1 MAAKIKKFNA
11 SKTFIFASYLN
22 CLLNPQIAKSAKFC
36 LLVYGALSVLSSHAL
51 AIDLQPND
59 IVAPTPDRTA
69 ISISYVNAQNTTLY
83 VNNVPTG
90 ASPNLESNL
99 GIVRLGHTYTIGSLP
114 AVSYVQVGGG
124 TLSPD
129 GSLSAYPASQGMTDT
144 TIATA
149 IWPYANHTTRTYFGV
164 AAYLSL
170 PTGEYSSTKAFN
182 LGNNRY
188 SQALQ
193 LGYQRPITKSV
204 DGAFAFD
211 TVWYGANSQCA
222 AACSS
227 ATNLQFTQK
236 PLYSSQI
243 GPIYRINQ
251 TYTVA
256 ATYVYV
262 TGGETAFNGIERNNT
277 VVTQRYFVSG
287 VAYTKIGRFML
298 QYGNDIATMNGFME
312 SRRLALRYTKSF

>member
-1 MAAKIKKFNA
+1 MSNKN
-11 SKTFIFASYLN
+11 SYCSFVSLV
-22 CLLNPQIAKSAKFC
+22 L
-36 LLVYGALSVLSSHAL
+36 LLVSGHTL

-59 IVAPTPDRTA
+59 IVAPEPGRSA
-69 ISISYVNAQNTTLY
+69 ITVSYVNAQNNNLY
-83 VNNVPTG
+83 VNNVSTG
-90 ASPNLESNL
+90 TSPNLESNL
-99 GIVRLGHTYTIGSLP
+99 GLVRLGHTYMIGSLP
-114 AVSYVQVGGG
+114 AVSYVQTGGG

-129 GSLSAYPASQGMTDT
+129 GSLSAFPASQGMIDT
-144 TIATA
+144 TVATA
-149 IWPYANHTTRTYFGV
+149 IWPYANRTTRTYLGV
-164 AAYLSL
+164 AAYLFL
-170 PTGEYSSTKAFN
+170 PTGEYSNTKAFN
-182 LGNNRY
+182 LGSNRY

-193 LGYQRPITKSV
+193 LGYQRPITKNI
-204 DGAFAFD
+204 DAAFAFD

-227 ATNLQFTQK
+227 LRNLQLTQK
-236 PLYSSQI
+236 PLYSTQI
-243 GPIYRINQ
+243 GPIYRVNQ

-287 VAYTKIGRFML
+287 VAHTKMGRFML

-312 SRRLALRYTKSF
+312 SRRLTLRYTKAF

>member
-1 MAAKIKKFNA
+1 M
-11 SKTFIFASYLN
+11 LQ
-22 CLLNPQIAKSAKFC
+22 LLRNFLIVHF
-36 LLVYGALSVLSSHAL
+36 LMVLRSTSAL

-59 IVAPTPDRTA
+59 IVAPAPGRTA
-69 ISISYVNAQNTTLY
+69 VTISYVNAENNNLY

-90 ASPNLESNL
+90 TSPNLESNL
-99 GIVRLGHTYTIGSLP
+99 GLLRLGHSYTIGPLP
-114 AVSYVQVGGG
+114 AVSYIQTGAG

-129 GSLSAYPASQGMTDT
+129 GSLSVSPASQGMTDT
-144 TIATA
+144 TITTA

-164 AAYLSL
+164 AAYFTL
-170 PTGEYSSTKAFN
+170 PTGEYSNTKAFN
-182 LGNNRY
+182 LGSNRY

-193 LGYQRPITKSV
+193 VGYQRPITNNI
-204 DGAFAFD
+204 DAAFAFD

-227 ATNLQFTQK
+227 PINLQLTQK

-262 TGGETAFNGIERNNT
+262 TGGETAFNGVERNNT

-287 VAYTKIGRFML
+287 VAHTNFGRFML

-312 SRRLALRYTKSF
+312 SRRLALRYTKAF

>member
-1 MAAKIKKFNA
+1 M
-11 SKTFIFASYLN
+11 
-22 CLLNPQIAKSAKFC
+22 AKSAKFC
-36 LLVYGALSVLSSHAL
+36 LLVYGVLSVLSSHAL

-59 IVAPTPDRTA
+59 IVAPAPGRTA

-114 AVSYVQVGGG
+114 AVSYVQMGGG

-129 GSLSAYPASQGMTDT
+129 GSLSAYSASQGMTDT

-256 ATYVYV
+256 ATYVYA

-287 VAYTKIGRFML
+287 VAYTQIGRFML

-312 SRRLALRYTKSF
+312 SRRVALRYTKAF

>member
-1 MAAKIKKFNA
+1 MSNKN
-11 SKTFIFASYLN
+11 SYCSFVSLV
-22 CLLNPQIAKSAKFC
+22 L
-36 LLVYGALSVLSSHAL
+36 LLVSGYAL

-59 IVAPTPDRTA
+59 IVAPEPGRTA
-69 ISISYVNAQNTTLY
+69 VTVSYVNAQNNNLY
-83 VNNVPTG
+83 VNNVSTG
-90 ASPNLESNL
+90 TSPNLESNL
-99 GIVRLGHTYTIGSLP
+99 GLVRLGHTYMIGSLP
-114 AVSYVQVGGG
+114 AVSYVQTGGG

-129 GSLSAYPASQGMTDT
+129 GSLSAFPASQGMTDT
-144 TIATA
+144 TVATA
-149 IWPYANHTTRTYFGV
+149 IWPYANRTTRTYLGV
-164 AAYLSL
+164 AAYLFL
-170 PTGEYSSTKAFN
+170 PTGEYSNTKAFN
-182 LGNNRY
+182 LGSNRY

-193 LGYQRPITKSV
+193 LGYQRPITKNI
-204 DGAFAFD
+204 DAAFAFD

-227 ATNLQFTQK
+227 LRNLQLTQK
-236 PLYSSQI
+236 PLYSTQI

-262 TGGETAFNGIERNNT
+262 TGGETAFNGVERNNT

-287 VAYTKIGRFML
+287 VAHTKMGRFML

-312 SRRLALRYTKSF
+312 SRRLTLRYTKAF

>member
-1 MAAKIKKFNA
+1 MHKACK
-11 SKTFIFASYLN
+11 YH
-22 CLLNPQIAKSAKFC
+22 LLTQ
-36 LLVYGALSVLSSHAL
+36 LVLMLFSGHAF

-59 IVAPTPDRTA
+59 IVAPIPGRTA
-69 ISISYVNAQNTTLY
+69 VTISYVNAQNNALY
-83 VNNVPTG
+83 VNNIPTG
-90 ASPNLESNL
+90 SAPNLESNL
-99 GIVRLGHTYTIGSLP
+99 GLIRVGHTYTIGSLP
-114 AVSYVQVGGG
+114 AVSYVQTGAGS
-124 TLSPD
+124 LSPD
-129 GSLSAYPASQGMTDT
+129 GSLSIYPSSQGMTDT

-149 IWPYANHTTRTYFGV
+149 IWPYANRTTRTYLGI
-164 AAYLSL
+164 AAYVSL
-170 PTGEYSSTKAFN
+170 PTGEYSDTKPLN
-182 LGNNRY
+182 LGSNRY

-193 LGYQRPITKSV
+193 VGYQRPITKNI

-211 TVWYGANSQCA
+211 TVWYGANSQCS

-227 ATNLQFTQK
+227 ATNLQLTQK
-236 PLYSSQI
+236 PLYSTQI

-287 VAYTKIGRFML
+287 VAYTSMGRFML

-312 SRRLALRYTKSF
+312 SRRIAIRYTKAF

>member
-1 MAAKIKKFNA
+1 MSNKN
-11 SKTFIFASYLN
+11 SYCSFVSLV
-22 CLLNPQIAKSAKFC
+22 L
-36 LLVYGALSVLSSHAL
+36 LLVSGYAL

-59 IVAPTPDRTA
+59 IVAPEPGRTA
-69 ISISYVNAQNTTLY
+69 VTVSYINAQNNNLY
-83 VNNVPTG
+83 VNNVSTG
-90 ASPNLESNL
+90 TSPNLESNL
-99 GIVRLGHTYTIGSLP
+99 GLVRLGHTYMIGSLP
-114 AVSYVQVGGG
+114 AVSYVQTGGG

-129 GSLSAYPASQGMTDT
+129 GSLSAFPASQGMTDT
-144 TIATA
+144 TVATA
-149 IWPYANHTTRTYFGV
+149 IWPYANRTTRTYLGV
-164 AAYLSL
+164 AAYLFL
-170 PTGEYSSTKAFN
+170 PTGEYSNTKAFN
-182 LGNNRY
+182 LGSNRY

-193 LGYQRPITKSV
+193 LGYQRPITKNI
-204 DGAFAFD
+204 DAAFAFD
-211 TVWYGANSQCA
+211 TVWYGSNSQCA

-227 ATNLQFTQK
+227 LRNLQLTQK
-236 PLYSSQI
+236 PLYSTQI

-287 VAYTKIGRFML
+287 VAHTKMGRFML

-312 SRRLALRYTKSF
+312 SRRLTLRYTKAF

>member
-1 MAAKIKKFNA
+1 MPLKTKF
-11 SKTFIFASYLN
+11 
-22 CLLNPQIAKSAKFC
+22 
-36 LLVYGALSVLSSHAL
+36 SVLLYLVLVLLSSKVT

-59 IVAPTPDRTA
+59 IVAPAPGRTA
-69 ISISYVNAQNTTLY
+69 VTVSYVNAQNNNLY

-90 ASPNLESNL
+90 TSPNLESNL
-99 GIVRLGHTYTIGSLP
+99 GLFRLGHTYMIGSLP
-114 AVSYVQVGGG
+114 AVSYVQTGAG

-129 GSLSAYPASQGMTDT
+129 GSLSAFPASQGMTDT
-144 TIATA
+144 TVVTA
-149 IWPYANHTTRTYFGV
+149 VWPYANHTTRTYFGV
-164 AAYLSL
+164 AAYLSI
-170 PTGEYSSTKAFN
+170 PTGEYSNTKAFN
-182 LGNNRY
+182 LGSNRY

-193 LGYQRPITKSV
+193 MGYQRPITKNI
-204 DGAFAFD
+204 DAAFAFD
-211 TVWYGANSQCA
+211 TIWYGANSQCA

-227 ATNLQFTQK
+227 LINLQLTQK

-262 TGGETAFNGIERNNT
+262 TGGETAFNGVERNNT

-287 VAYTKIGRFML
+287 VAHTSIGRFML

-312 SRRLALRYTKSF
+312 NRRIALRYTKAF

>member
-1 MAAKIKKFNA
+1 MSNKN
-11 SKTFIFASYLN
+11 SYCSFVSLV
-22 CLLNPQIAKSAKFC
+22 L
-36 LLVYGALSVLSSHAL
+36 LLVSGYAL

-59 IVAPTPDRTA
+59 IVAPEPGRTA
-69 ISISYVNAQNTTLY
+69 VTVSYVNAQNNNLY
-83 VNNVPTG
+83 VNNVSTG
-90 ASPNLESNL
+90 TSPNLESNL
-99 GIVRLGHTYTIGSLP
+99 GLVRLGHTYMIGSLP
-114 AVSYVQVGGG
+114 AVSYVQTGGG

-129 GSLSAYPASQGMTDT
+129 GSLSAFPASQGMTDT
-144 TIATA
+144 TVATA
-149 IWPYANHTTRTYFGV
+149 IWPYANRTTRTYLGV
-164 AAYLSL
+164 AAYLFL
-170 PTGEYSSTKAFN
+170 PTGEYSNTKAFN
-182 LGNNRY
+182 LGSNRY

-193 LGYQRPITKSV
+193 LGYQHPITKNI
-204 DGAFAFD
+204 DAAFAFD

-227 ATNLQFTQK
+227 LRNLQLTQK
-236 PLYSSQI
+236 PLYSTQI

-287 VAYTKIGRFML
+287 VAHTKMGRFML

-312 SRRLALRYTKSF
+312 SRRLTLRYTKAF

>member
-1 MAAKIKKFNA
+1 MPQKNKFSLLA
-11 SKTFIFASYLN
+11 YL
-22 CLLNPQIAKSAKFC
+22 
-36 LLVYGALSVLSSHAL
+36 VLMSLGGKAL

-59 IVAPTPDRTA
+59 IVAPVPGRSAVTV
-69 ISISYVNAQNTTLY
+69 SYINAQNNNLY
-83 VNNVPTG
+83 INNVPTG
-90 ASPNLESNL
+90 TSPNLESNL
-99 GIVRLGHTYTIGSLP
+99 GLFRLGHAYTVGSLP
-114 AVSYVQVGGG
+114 AVSYIQTGGG

-149 IWPYANHTTRTYFGV
+149 IWPYSNRATRTYLGI
-164 AAYLSL
+164 AAYASL
-170 PTGEYSSTKAFN
+170 PTGEYSNTKPLN
-182 LGNNRY
+182 LGSNRY

-193 LGYQRPITKSV
+193 VGYQQPITKNI

-227 ATNLQFTQK
+227 LANIQLTQK
-236 PLYSSQI
+236 PLYSTQV

-251 TYTVA
+251 TYTIA

-262 TGGETAFNGIERNNT
+262 AGGETAFNGIERNNS

-287 VAYTKIGRFML
+287 VAHTNIGRFMI
-298 QYGNDIATMNGFME
+298 QYGNDISTMNGFME
-312 SRRLALRYTKSF
+312 NRRLAIRYTKAF

>member
-1 MAAKIKKFNA
+1 M
-11 SKTFIFASYLN
+11 
-22 CLLNPQIAKSAKFC
+22 
-36 LLVYGALSVLSSHAL
+36 LSSHAL

-99 GIVRLGHTYTIGSLP
+99 GIFRLGHTYTIGSLP

-149 IWPYANHTTRTYFGV
+149 IWPYANNMTRTYFGV

-170 PTGEYSSTKAFN
+170 PTGEYSNTKPLN
-182 LGNNRY
+182 VGSNRY
-188 SQALQ
+188 STALQ
-193 LGYQRPITKSV
+193 MGYQRPLTTNI
-204 DGAFAFD
+204 DGAIAFD
-211 TVWYGANSQCA
+211 TMWFGANSQCA
-222 AACSS
+222 ATCSS
-227 ATNLQFTQK
+227 SSNVQLTQK
-236 PLYSSQI
+236 PLYSTQL
-243 GPIYRINQ
+243 GPIYKINQ

-262 TGGETAFNGIERNNT
+262 TGGETAFNGVERNNT
-277 VVTQRYFVSG
+277 VVTQRYFLSG
-287 VAYTKIGRFML
+287 VAHTTVGRFTL

-312 SRRLALRYTKSF
+312 SRRLALRYTKAF

>member
-1 MAAKIKKFNA
+1 MR
-11 SKTFIFASYLN
+11 
-22 CLLNPQIAKSAKFC
+22 CLKQ
-36 LLVYGALSVLSSHAL
+36 LVYGTVVLASPAL

-59 IVAPTPDRTA
+59 IVAPAPGRTA
-69 ISISYVNAQNTTLY
+69 ITISYVNTQN
-83 VNNVPTG
+83 NNFYLNSVPTG
-90 ASPNLESNL
+90 SSPNLETNVAL
-99 GIVRLGHTYTIGSLP
+99 IRLGHTYTIGSLP
-114 AVSYVQVGGG
+114 AVSYIQTGAGG
-124 TLSPD
+124 LSPD
-129 GSLSAYPASQGMTDT
+129 GSLSPYPASQGMTDT

-170 PTGEYSSTKAFN
+170 PTGEYSNTKPLN
-182 LGNNRY
+182 LGSNRY

-193 LGYQRPITKSV
+193 VGYQQPITKSI

-222 AACSS
+222 ATCSS
-227 ATNLQFTQK
+227 VSNLQLTQK
-236 PLYSSQI
+236 PLYSTQI

-251 TYTVA
+251 TFTVA

-262 TGGETAFNGIERNNT
+262 TGGETAFNGVERNNT

-287 VAYTKIGRFML
+287 VAHTSIGRFML
-298 QYGNDIATMNGFME
+298 QYGNDLATMNGFME
-312 SRRLALRYTKSF
+312 SRRLALRYTKAF

>member
-1 MAAKIKKFNA
+1 MAQIKKI
-11 SKTFIFASYLN
+11 TFPLQ
-22 CLLNPQIAKSAKFC
+22 L
-36 LLVYGALSVLSSHAL
+36 ALMLFGGNAL

-59 IVAPTPDRTA
+59 IVAPAPGRTA
-69 ISISYVNAQNTTLY
+69 VTVSYVNAQNNNLY

-90 ASPNLESNL
+90 TSPNLESNL
-99 GIVRLGHTYTIGSLP
+99 GLFRLGHTYMIGSLP
-114 AVSYVQVGGG
+114 AVSYVQTGAG

-129 GSLSAYPASQGMTDT
+129 GSLSAFPASQGMTDT
-144 TIATA
+144 TVATA

-164 AAYLSL
+164 AAYLSI
-170 PTGEYSSTKAFN
+170 PTGEYSNTKAFN
-182 LGNNRY
+182 LGSNRY

-193 LGYQRPITKSV
+193 MGYQRPITNNI

-222 AACSS
+222 AACNLSP
-227 ATNLQFTQK
+227 TNVQLTQK

-262 TGGETAFNGIERNNT
+262 TGGETAFNGVERNNT

-287 VAYTKIGRFML
+287 VAHTSIGRFML

-312 SRRLALRYTKSF
+312 SRRITLRYTKAF

>member
-22 CLLNPQIAKSAKFC
+22 CLLNPQMAKSAKFC

-170 PTGEYSSTKAFN
+170 PTGEYSTTKAFN
-182 LGNNRY
+182 LGSNRY

>member
-1 MAAKIKKFNA
+1 MPQ
-11 SKTFIFASYLN
+11 KTQFSF
-22 CLLNPQIAKSAKFC
+22 
-36 LLVYGALSVLSSHAL
+36 LVYLVLMLFSGKVL

-59 IVAPTPDRTA
+59 IVAPVPGRSAVTV
-69 ISISYVNAQNTTLY
+69 SYVNTQNNNLY

-90 ASPNLESNL
+90 TSPNLESNL
-99 GIVRLGHTYTIGSLP
+99 GLFRLGHTYMIGSLP
-114 AVSYVQVGGG
+114 AVSYVQTGAG

-129 GSLSAYPASQGMTDT
+129 GSLSAFPTSQGMTDT
-144 TIATA
+144 TLATA
-149 IWPYANHTTRTYFGV
+149 IWPYANHITRTYFGI

-170 PTGEYSSTKAFN
+170 PTGEYSNTKAFN
-182 LGNNRY
+182 LGSNRY

-193 LGYQRPITKSV
+193 MGYQRPITKNI
-204 DGAFAFD
+204 DAAFAFD

-227 ATNLQFTQK
+227 LINLQLTQK
-236 PLYSSQI
+236 PLYSTQI

-262 TGGETAFNGIERNNT
+262 TGGETAFNGVERNNT
-277 VVTQRYFVSG
+277 MVTQRYFVSG
-287 VAYTKIGRFML
+287 VAHTTIGRFML
-298 QYGNDIATMNGFME
+298 QFGNDLATMNGFME
-312 SRRLALRYTKSF
+312 SRRLALRYTKVF

>member
-1 MAAKIKKFNA
+1 MSNKN
-11 SKTFIFASYLN
+11 SYCSFVSLV
-22 CLLNPQIAKSAKFC
+22 L
-36 LLVYGALSVLSSHAL
+36 LLVSGYAL

-59 IVAPTPDRTA
+59 IVAPEPGRTA
-69 ISISYVNAQNTTLY
+69 VTVSYVNAQNNNLY
-83 VNNVPTG
+83 VNNVSTG
-90 ASPNLESNL
+90 TSPNLESNL
-99 GIVRLGHTYTIGSLP
+99 GLVRLGHTYMIGSLP
-114 AVSYVQVGGG
+114 AVSYVQTGGG

-129 GSLSAYPASQGMTDT
+129 GSLSAFPASQGMTDT
-144 TIATA
+144 TVATA
-149 IWPYANHTTRTYFGV
+149 IWPYANRTTRTYLGV
-164 AAYLSL
+164 AAYLFL
-170 PTGEYSSTKAFN
+170 PTGEYSNTKAFN
-182 LGNNRY
+182 LGSNRY

-193 LGYQRPITKSV
+193 LGYQRPITKNI
-204 DGAFAFD
+204 DAAFAFD
-211 TVWYGANSQCA
+211 TVWYGSNSQCA

-227 ATNLQFTQK
+227 LRNLQLTQK
-236 PLYSSQI
+236 PLYSTQI

-287 VAYTKIGRFML
+287 VAHTKMGRFML

-312 SRRLALRYTKSF
+312 SRRLTLRYTKAF

>member
-1 MAAKIKKFNA
+1 M
-11 SKTFIFASYLN
+11 
-22 CLLNPQIAKSAKFC
+22 AKSAKFC

-170 PTGEYSSTKAFN
+170 PTGEYSTTKAFN
-182 LGNNRY
+182 LGSNRY

-193 LGYQRPITKSV
+193 VGYQRPITKSV

-227 ATNLQFTQK
+227 VTNLQFTQK
-236 PLYSSQI
+236 PLYSSQV

-256 ATYVYV
+256 ATYVYA

-298 QYGNDIATMNGFME
+298 QYGNDIAIMNGFME

>member
-1 MAAKIKKFNA
+1 MAKITKFIL
-11 SKTFIFASYLN
+11 FGYWM
-22 CLLNPQIAKSAKFC
+22 
-36 LLVYGALSVLSSHAL
+36 LSVFSGNAL

-59 IVAPTPDRTA
+59 IVAPAPGRSAVTV
-69 ISISYVNAQNTTLY
+69 SYINAQNNSLY

-90 ASPNLESNL
+90 TSPNLESNL
-99 GIVRLGHTYTIGSLP
+99 GLFRLGHTYTIGSLP
-114 AVSYVQVGGG
+114 AVSYVQTGGG

-129 GSLSAYPASQGMTDT
+129 GSLSAFPASQGMTDT

-170 PTGEYSSTKAFN
+170 PTGEYSNTKAFN
-182 LGNNRY
+182 LGSNRY

-193 LGYQRPITKSV
+193 VGYQRPLTKSI

-227 ATNLQFTQK
+227 MTNLQLTQK

-243 GPIYRINQ
+243 GPIYRINK

-287 VAYTKIGRFML
+287 VAYTQIGRFML

-312 SRRLALRYTKSF
+312 SRRITLRYTKTF

>member
-1 MAAKIKKFNA
+1 M
-11 SKTFIFASYLN
+11 
-22 CLLNPQIAKSAKFC
+22 PQKAKFSF
-36 LLVYGALSVLSSHAL
+36 LIYLVLVLLSSKVT

-59 IVAPTPDRTA
+59 IVAPAPGRTA
-69 ISISYVNAQNTTLY
+69 VTISYVNAQNNNLY

-90 ASPNLESNL
+90 TSPNLESNL
-99 GIVRLGHTYTIGSLP
+99 GLFRLGHTYTIGSLP
-114 AVSYVQVGGG
+114 AVSYVQTGGG

-129 GSLSAYPASQGMTDT
+129 GSLSAFPASQGMTDT

-170 PTGEYSSTKAFN
+170 PTGEYSNTKAFN
-182 LGNNRY
+182 LGSNRY

-193 LGYQRPITKSV
+193 VGYQRPITQSI
-204 DGAFAFD
+204 DAAFAFD

-222 AACSS
+222 AACNLS
-227 ATNLQFTQK
+227 ATNLQLTQK
-236 PLYSSQI
+236 PLYSTQI

-262 TGGETAFNGIERNNT
+262 TGGETAFNGVERNNT

-287 VAYTKIGRFML
+287 VAHTSIGRFML
-298 QYGNDIATMNGFME
+298 QYGNDLATMNGFME
-312 SRRLALRYTKSF
+312 SRRLVLRFTKAF